1 MKHTFYICIAFCALL
16 FAGCADKDIVDN
28 TDGNKELPGVK
39 VSMTLEGDMQGDNVA
54 PAGAKSTR
62 AIGYETGPYN
72 GSGGPSDGFP
82 TLLASLT
89 KVLTMEKNSMMGIKS
104 TCY

>member
-28 TDGNKELPGVK
+28 TEGNKELPGVK

-54 PAGAKSTR
+54 PAGAGAKSTR
-62 AIGYETGPYN
+62 AIGYETRPT
-72 GSGGPSDGFP
+72 DGFP
-82 TLLASLT
+82 TLLAFLT